1 MVSLAVLSGIDNVVL
16 LFLPNCPRGI
26 QGKLGDFELIFCG
39 FSVIFTIFAL
49 IKHIK
54 SKIWFGLAVLSGIDN
69 VVLLFLPNCP
79 RGIQGKL
86 GDY

>member
-39 FSVIFTIFAL
+39 FSVIFTIFVP
-49 IKHIK
+49 I
-54 SKIWFGLAVLSGIDN
+54 
-69 VVLLFLPNCP
+69 
-79 RGIQGKL
+79 
-86 GDY
+86 